1 MKVILKEEVPHLGDS
16 GQVVNVKPG
25 YGRNYL
31 IPQGLADYA
40 TPRNIKEMEHKL
52 RVIKKQ
58 IDAAKAEVAE
68 VKARL
73 EELSIT
79 IAKPSGDNDKLFGS
93 VTTTDI
99 EKALAAENVTIDKR
113 RIVIDEPIK
122 TLGDFT
128 VKAKLFGGELAEFK
142 VWVVKQ

>member
-1 MKVILKEEVPHLGDS
+1 MKIILKEDVPHLGGS
-16 GQVVNVKPG
+16 GDIVDVKPG

-31 IPQGLADYA
+31 VPQGLADYA

-52 RVIKKQ
+52 RVIKRQ
-58 IDAAKAEVAE
+58 IDAAKAEVNE

-73 EELSIT
+73 EALSLT

-93 VTTTDI
+93 VTTADI
-99 EKALAAENVTIDKR
+99 ERALSDEGIKIDKR
-113 RIVIDEPIK
+113 RIIIEEPIK

-128 VKAKLFGGELAEFK
+128 IKAKLFGGELAAFK
-142 VWVVKQ
+142 LWVVKQ

>member
-1 MKVILKEEVPHLGDS
+1 MKVILKEDVPHLGDS
-16 GQVVNVKPG
+16 GDIVNVKPG

-31 IPQGLADYA
+31 VTQGLADLA

-73 EELSIT
+73 EQISVT
-79 IAKPSGDNDKLFGS
+79 IAKSAGDNDKLFGS
-93 VTTTDI
+93 VTSADI
-99 EKALAAENVTIDKR
+99 QKALAVENLKIDKR
-113 RIVIDEPIK
+113 HIIIDEPIK
-122 TLGDFT
+122 SLGDFT

>member
-1 MKVILKEEVPHLGDS
+1 MKVILKEDVPHLGDS
-16 GQVVNVKPG
+16 GEIVNVKPG

-31 IPQGLADYA
+31 VPQGLADYA

-73 EELSIT
+73 EDTSVT
-79 IAKPSGDNDKLFGS
+79 IAKPSGDNDRLFGS
-93 VTTTDI
+93 VTTADI
-99 EKALAAENVTIDKR
+99 EKALAAEGITIDKR
-113 RIVIDEPIK
+113 RIIIDEPIK
-122 TLGDFT
+122 TLGDFA
-128 VKAKLFGGELAEFK
+128 VNAKLFGGELAEFK

>member
-1 MKVILKEEVPHLGDS
+1 MKVILKEDVPHLGDS
-16 GQVVNVKPG
+16 GDIVTVKPG
-25 YGRNYL
+25 FGRNYL
-31 IPQGLADYA
+31 VPQGLADHA

-73 EELSIT
+73 EQLSIT

-93 VTTTDI
+93 VTSADI
-99 EKALAAENVTIDKR
+99 EKALAVENVKIDKR
-113 RIVIDEPIK
+113 RIIIDTPIK
-122 TLGDFT
+122 TLGDFM
-128 VKAKLFGGELAEFK
+128 VKAKLFGGEIAEFK